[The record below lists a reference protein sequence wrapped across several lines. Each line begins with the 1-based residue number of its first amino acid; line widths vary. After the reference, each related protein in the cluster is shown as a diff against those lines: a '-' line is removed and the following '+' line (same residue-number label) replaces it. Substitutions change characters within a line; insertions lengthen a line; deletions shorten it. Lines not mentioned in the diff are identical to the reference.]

1 MLDKT
6 DRLTLPC
13 RTYVTGRPPQ
23 AHPANGSR
31 RPEGQRERLVAA
43 VSKAAAE
50 HGYAG
55 LTIERIVDY
64 AGVDRDV
71 FDAHFD
77 SREQGL
83 LAAQEAFLERLLWEA
98 TGACERPGPWPLRL
112 RAALR
117 AVLSS
122 LIESAALARVL
133 TVEAD
138 AAGLPLMER
147 RLAALDDFARLMR
160 RGREGHPT
168 PALPEVTE
176 RVLVGGVASLL
187 RQRLLREE
195 PTATAPLEAELTE
208 LLLIPYLGRPEAR
221 RVASEPPPP

>member
-1 MLDKT
+1 
-6 DRLTLPC
+6 
-13 RTYVTGRPPQ
+13 VAGRPPQ
-23 AHPANGSR
+23 AHPPNGSQ
-31 RPEGQRERLVAA
+31 RPDGQRERLVAA
-43 VSKAAAE
+43 VSRAAAE

-55 LTIERIVDY
+55 LTIARVVDY

-83 LAAQEAFLERLLWEA
+83 LAAQEAFLERLLGEA
-98 TGACERPGPWPLRL
+98 TGACEGPAPWPHRL
-112 RAALR
+112 RAGLR

-147 RLAALDDFARLMR
+147 RLAALDDFANLVR
-160 RGREGHPT
+160 RGREHHPAAR
-168 PALPEVTE
+168 PLPEVTE
-176 RVLVGGVASLL
+176 RLLVGGVASLL

-195 PTATAPLEAELTE
+195 PTATAPLEAELVE
-208 LLLIPYLGRPEAR
+208 LLLIPYLGRQEAR
-221 RVASEPPPP
+221 RIAQEPPGP